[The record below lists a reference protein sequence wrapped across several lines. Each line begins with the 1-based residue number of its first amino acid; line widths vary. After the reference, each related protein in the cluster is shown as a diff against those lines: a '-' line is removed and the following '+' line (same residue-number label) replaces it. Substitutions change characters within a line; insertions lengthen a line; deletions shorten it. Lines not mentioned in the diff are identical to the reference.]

1 MPGEHPTAHE
11 ALPTPTPIRYAA
23 PRPERDQTMQGN
35 ERQWTPEAREWGLDK
50 MNEREL
56 LATHMAFDLWRNPS
70 NATLKL
76 RNAVVFRP
84 RSNCARVKSNF
95 WFMLA
100 VSYSRRIID
109 QKYRPGYSRSPLWY
123 LSEYE
128 IEQLGMAKLFC
139 DWDHLES
146 IVNLLFPAKAE
157 TIIEWENGRT
167 IKDVVGTDQFRE
179 MVAEYEEKL
188 PRDTY
193 MMNDQ
198 DTGTDIIETLRGRIR
213 DPATPAR
220 DVAALTKELT
230 KREADRRRLF
240 PHLWC

>member
-1 MPGEHPTAHE
+1 
-11 ALPTPTPIRYAA
+11 
-23 PRPERDQTMQGN
+23 MQGS

-50 MNEREL
+50 MSEREL
-56 LATHMAFDLWRNPS
+56 LATHMAFDLWQNPS

-109 QKYRPGYSRSPLWY
+109 QKYRPGYSWSPLWY
-123 LSEYE
+123 FTEWE
-128 IEQLGMAKLFC
+128 IEQLGMARLFC
-139 DWDHLES
+139 DWDHLEP
-146 IVNLLFPAKAE
+146 IVNLIFDPGRAA

-167 IKDVVGTDQFRE
+167 IKEVIGTDRFRE
-179 MVAEYEEKL
+179 MVAEYEEKFS
-188 PRDTY
+188 PDVY
-193 MMNDQ
+193 MVTGR

-220 DVAALTKELT
+220 DIAALTKELA